1 MSALV
6 VSELVKFMKKFR
18 GGTEGGEGGEE
29 GGGGNIGNFFNVSK
43 KFF

>member
-18 GGTEGGEGGEE
+18 GGTGEGGE
-29 GGGGNIGNFFNVSK
+29 GGNIGNFFNVSK

>member
-18 GGTEGGEGGEE
+18 GGTGEGGGGE
-29 GGGGNIGNFFNVSK
+29 GGGNIGNFFNVSK

>member
-18 GGTEGGEGGEE
+18 GGTGEG

>member
-18 GGTEGGEGGEE
+18 GGTGEGG

>member
-1 MSALV
+1 MSALPV

-18 GGTEGGEGGEE
+18 GGTGEGGE
-29 GGGGNIGNFFNVSK
+29 GGNIGNFFNVSK

>member
-18 GGTEGGEGGEE
+18 GGTGEGE
-29 GGGGNIGNFFNVSK
+29 GGNIGNFFNVSK

>member
-18 GGTEGGEGGEE
+18 GGTGEGGG